1 MYIIPLRPRPKGRPR
16 FHGHAYTDKKT
27 QEYERAIKDFI
38 LLQNPERLDGAISL
52 NVIFMYSTPRN
63 GSHYKTNR
71 PDIDNLLKGLLD
83 PLNGILWAD
92 DSQVVEVHASK
103 VYGRADAIYL
113 EVKNVSE

>member
-1 MYIIPLRPRPKGRPR
+1 MYTIPLRPRPKGRPR

-27 QEYERAIKDFI
+27 QEYEKAIKDFI
-38 LLQNPERLDGAISL
+38 LLQNPERLDGAIVL
-52 NVIFMYSTPRN
+52 NAIFSYSAPRKRHGN
-63 GSHYKTNR
+63 KISR

-92 DSQVVEVHASK
+92 DSQVVTVHASK
-103 VYGRADAIYL
+103 VYGQEDAIYL